1 MLRENPGFVQAS
13 LSDPFEATRQTIL
26 YMCGLAHNSQ
36 QDPVISEAA
45 QDALVRFSALV
56 GDSTSPAGKAECV
69 WWWVKHAL
77 KFVHHKKLFKLWH
90 AGDGQELQLLISPD
104 TLLHMEKPR
113 GDCAVFTTLICAM
126 LDSLAVPWDI
136 VTLATERESPE
147 IFSHVYPRA
156 LLGNGICIPLDASH
170 GKYPGWEVPKRRQ
183 FSRQVWNR
191 NGEPIAD
198 MDSGFRGLH
207 DMNWDNDGGNGMAGL
222 GQDPSVDGDVTYTE
236 TTTTTD
242 SGGGSNSSAPTAAE
256 LALLNS
262 GMSLVGKI
270 VAPTTTYTGPGGVS
284 LTTPTGSP
292 TANSLSA
299 LLGGNLLGTTGTGVS
314 SSVLLLGGLALGA
327 VLLISMM
334 GKK

>member
-1 MLRENPGFVQAS
+1 
-13 LSDPFEATRQTIL
+13 
-26 YMCGLAHNSQ
+26 
-36 QDPVISEAA
+36 
-45 QDALVRFSALV
+45 
-56 GDSTSPAGKAECV
+56 
-69 WWWVKHAL
+69 
-77 KFVHHKKLFKLWH
+77 
-90 AGDGQELQLLISPD
+90 
-104 TLLHMEKPR
+104 
-113 GDCAVFTTLICAM
+113 
-126 LDSLAVPWDI
+126 
-136 VTLATERESPE
+136 
-147 IFSHVYPRA
+147 
-156 LLGNGICIPLDASH
+156 
-170 GKYPGWEVPKRRQ
+170 
-183 FSRQVWNR
+183 
-191 NGEPIAD
+191 